1 MPKMIEDIEDRFCL
15 PFPPVNE
22 RRHRSCSYGPQQ
34 SESIHLGTW
43 RIRRSWLQS
52 SRQRPSAQ
60 FGIAQ
65 RPSIP
70 KPCAAEWSCNLFH
83 LFNLW
88 QQKRCQETHD
98 GNALVESGLVLHL
111 PAKNTIATE
120 PDSHSAGKIG
130 GKFGSHPIG
139 DISQVFNWILVH
151 LFE

>member
-1 MPKMIEDIEDRFCL
+1 
-15 PFPPVNE
+15 
-22 RRHRSCSYGPQQ
+22 
-34 SESIHLGTW
+34 LGTW

-98 GNALVESGLVLHL
+98 GNA
-111 PAKNTIATE
+111 
-120 PDSHSAGKIG
+120 
-130 GKFGSHPIG
+130 
-139 DISQVFNWILVH
+139 
-151 LFE
+151 